1 MHGLDHGISVHFN
14 SSLPSRA
21 IPQQVAFRLIR
32 HIIRFHGATIEL
44 RPEVARV
51 LPGEME
57 GLLPTPKEELTVK
70 RLENLMPADFGQRYE
85 IADTHVKGLRV
96 RVGDAAV
103 ESGDQRRKGKA
114 AQISYVLLA
123 RYKPGANPTRRT
135 LGSFPEITLSDA
147 RQKAVAWKALI
158 RTGVDPADETE
169 RIRIEAERIRQSRRA
184 LVEVLD
190 QYEAEKLTALRR
202 GKATRRALD
211 GKCGLLADFKDRE
224 PSSILR
230 SEIRAALRKRAA
242 LSPISANR
250 QLAYASAFF
259 NWCVAEEIVPENPA
273 RSIPKPAQ
281 ELARDRHHS
290 VDELAEIWTASESL
304 GYPFG
309 PLTRLLIVLP
319 MRREEL
325 AAMSIAELDLG
336 DDDAAEG
343 VWSLP
348 AERTKRANALRVPLS
363 PLARSIIKDA
373 IVDKGRPPQSPFVFS
388 TTGETSVS
396 GFAKAKR
403 RLDRVI
409 AEARAKAAEK
419 TGIEPQQMPHWTFHD
434 FRTSFT
440 TLSCEELHVDAAVAD
455 RILNHVASATTSK
468 IMRVYNKSELFEPR
482 RQALR
487 AWEAFVRA
495 KVVGEQ
501 DDRVITIGLRR
512 A

>member
-1 MHGLDHGISVHFN
+1 MELADT
-14 SSLPSRA
+14 
-21 IPQQVAFRLIR
+21 VAQ
-32 HIIRFHGATIEL
+32 
-44 RPEVARV
+44 V
-51 LPGEME
+51 LPWKME
-57 GLLPTPKEELTVK
+57 RMLPTPKEELTVK
-70 RLENLMPADFGQRYE
+70 RLENLMPANFGQRYE
-85 IADTHVKGLRV
+85 ISDTHVKGLRV

-103 ESGDQRRKGKA
+103 ESGDRRRSGKA

-135 LGSFPEITLSDA
+135 LGSFPEMALADA

-158 RTGVDPADETE
+158 RAGVDPAE
-169 RIRIEAERIRQSRRA
+169 EAERIRVEAERARQSRRTLA
-184 LVEVLD
+184 QVLD
-190 QYEAEKLTALRR
+190 QYEREKLTALRR

-211 GKCGLLADFKDRE
+211 GKCGLLVDFKDRE

-250 QLAYASAFF
+250 QLAYTSAFF
-259 NWCVAEEIVPENPA
+259 NWCVVEEIVPENPA
-273 RSIPKPAQ
+273 RSITKPAQ
-281 ELARDRHHS
+281 EIARDRHHS
-290 VDELAEIWTASESL
+290 VGELAEIWAASESL

-325 AAMSIAELDLG
+325 AAMPVAELDLG
-336 DDDAAEG
+336 DDDATEG
-343 VWSLP
+343 VWTLP
-348 AERTKRANALRVPLS
+348 ADRTKRSNALRVPLS
-363 PLARSIIKDA
+363 PLARSIIKEA
-373 IVDKGRPPQSPFVFS
+373 IADEGRSPKSPFVFS
-388 TTGETSVS
+388 TTEKTSVS

-403 RLDRVI
+403 RLDRLV
-409 AEARAKAAEK
+409 AEARAKGAEK
-419 TGIEPQQMPHWTFHD
+419 AGVEPQPMPHWTFHD
-434 FRTSFT
+434 LRTTFT
-440 TLSCEELHVDAAVAD
+440 TLACEELNVDAAVAD

-487 AWEAFVRA
+487 AWHAFVQAEVIGERKD
-495 KVVGEQ
+495 KVIAME
-501 DDRVITIGLRR
+501 LRR

>member
-1 MHGLDHGISVHFN
+1 
-14 SSLPSRA
+14 
-21 IPQQVAFRLIR
+21 
-32 HIIRFHGATIEL
+32 
-44 RPEVARV
+44 
-51 LPGEME
+51 
-57 GLLPTPKEELTVK
+57 
-70 RLENLMPADFGQRYE
+70 MPAEAGQRYE

-103 ESGDQRRKGKA
+103 ESGDRRRKGRA

-135 LGSFPEITLSDA
+135 LGSFPELALADA
-147 RQKAVAWKALI
+147 RQKAVGWKALI
-158 RTGVDPADETE
+158 RTGVDPADEVE
-169 RIRIEAERIRQSRRA
+169 RVRIEAERARQNRRT
-184 LVEVLD
+184 LSDVLD
-190 QYEAEKLTALRR
+190 QYEREKLANLRR
-202 GKATRRALD
+202 GAATRRALD
-211 GKCGLLADFKDRE
+211 GKCGLLVDFKDRE
-224 PSSILR
+224 PSSISR
-230 SEIRAALRKRAA
+230 SEIRMALRKRAA

-250 QLAYASAFF
+250 QLAYASALF
-259 NWCVAEEIVPENPA
+259 NWCVAEEIMPENPA

-281 ELARDRHHS
+281 ETARDRHHS
-290 VDELAEIWTASESL
+290 VDELAEIWSACESL

-325 AAMSIAELDLG
+325 AAMPIAELDLG
-336 DDDAAEG
+336 SENDTEG
-343 VWSLP
+343 FWTLP

-363 PLARSIIKDA
+363 PLARSIIRDA
-373 IVDKGRPPQSPFVFS
+373 IDHTGRPEKSLFVFS

-403 RLDRVI
+403 RLDRLI

-419 TGIEPQQMPHWTFHD
+419 IGVEPQPMPHWTFHD
-434 FRTSFT
+434 LRTTFT
-440 TLSCEELHVDAAVAD
+440 TLACEELSIDAAVAD

-468 IMRVYNKSELFEPR
+468 IMRVYNKSELLEPR

-495 KVVGEQ
+495 EVIGED
-501 DDRVITIGLRR
+501 DDRVVAMERRR